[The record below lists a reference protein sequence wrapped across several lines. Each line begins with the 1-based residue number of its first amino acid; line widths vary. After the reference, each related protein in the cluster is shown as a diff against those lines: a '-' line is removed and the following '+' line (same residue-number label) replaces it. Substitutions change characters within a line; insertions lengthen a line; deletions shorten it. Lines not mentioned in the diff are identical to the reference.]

1 MLGRDITAGLAGGA
15 RVSLLIGILSTAIAL
30 AFGIV
35 VGSVAGF
42 YGGLVD
48 DALMRFTE
56 FFQTIPQLA
65 MAVVLVAVF
74 SPSIY
79 SIMAAISLV
88 SWPPAARLV
97 RGEFLMLPLGRAH
110 V

>member
-1 MLGRDITAGLAGGA
+1 MLGRDITAGLAWGA

-56 FFQTIPQLA
+56 FFQTIPQPA
-65 MAVVLVAVF
+65 MAVVLVAVL

-79 SIMAAISLV
+79 SIIEAFSLV
-88 SWPPAARLV
+88 SWTPPPRLLS
-97 RGEFLMLPLGRAH
+97 GQFPPLPPRQ
-110 V
+110 